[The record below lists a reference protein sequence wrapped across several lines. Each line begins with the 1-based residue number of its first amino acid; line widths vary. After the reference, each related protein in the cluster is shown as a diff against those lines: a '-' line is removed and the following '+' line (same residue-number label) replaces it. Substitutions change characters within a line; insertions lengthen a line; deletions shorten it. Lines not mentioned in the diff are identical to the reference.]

1 MKNRKLIQGV
11 YTPLNKQKY
20 KGNVTNIIYR
30 SSYELQFMNYC
41 DLNSGILEWSS
52 EESIIPYVSPKDG
65 KYHRYF
71 VDFWIKYVSNE
82 YTLDEKNNKV
92 KKIKKALIEIK
103 PDCETRPPK
112 EPKRIT
118 DSYRVKLS
126 TFFVNQAKWQA
137 AYQYA
142 SNNNMDFQIIT
153 EKWLRSH

>member
-1 MKNRKLIQGV
+1 MKHRNLIQGK
-11 YTPLNKQKY
+11 YTPLNKHKY
-20 KGNVTNIIYR
+20 KGDCNNIIYR

-52 EESIIPYVSPKDG
+52 EETIIPYISPKDG

-82 YTLDEKNNKV
+82 YTTDIDGNKI

-112 EPKRIT
+112 ETKRIT
-118 DSYRVKLS
+118 ETYRVKLS
-126 TFFVNQAKWQA
+126 TFFINQAKWQA
-137 AYQYA
+137 AFQYA
-142 SNNNMDFQIIT
+142 KNNNMDFEVLT
-153 EKWLRSH
+153 EKWLKNH